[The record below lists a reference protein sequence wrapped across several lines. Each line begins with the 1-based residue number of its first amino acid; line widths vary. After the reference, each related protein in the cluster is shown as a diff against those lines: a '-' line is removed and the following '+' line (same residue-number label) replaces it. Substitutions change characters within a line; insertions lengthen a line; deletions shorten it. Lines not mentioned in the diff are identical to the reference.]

1 MKNLLVLSPIEIE
14 FEADNRLYSLEI
26 TQQCLTNAF
35 GFNSTESEC
44 PFTGVFSHDYTPV
57 IDLYWWQ
64 RVELSTGDFW
74 AVVEANRNAWYDV
87 TECSD
92 RGQAL
97 LKRQARASFLR
108 SIMENANK
116 LRKKLGNL
124 GTALSCAWTKVK
136 ILASGVVNF
145 IKLADHEL
153 ENPPI
158 QTRRVA
164 DGGSGRTGLLF
175 VDLDKFEAAKESG
188 MDEEKARLMSLIS
201 MHAYQVVNWGN
212 IVSGV

>member
-1 MKNLLVLSPIEIE
+1 MKNLLVLSPTEIE
-14 FEADNRLYSLEI
+14 FECDNRLYSLEI

-35 GFNSTESEC
+35 GLDSTESEC
-44 PFTGVFSHDYTPV
+44 PFTGFFSHAHPPNM
-57 IDLYWWQ
+57 DLYWWN
-64 RVELSTGDFW
+64 RVELSSEDFY
-74 AVVEANRNAWYDV
+74 AVVEANRDEWYDV

-97 LKRQARASFLR
+97 LKRQARANFLR

-116 LRKKLGNL
+116 LRKKLGDL
-124 GTALSCAWTKVK
+124 GAALSCAWTKAK
-136 ILASGVVNF
+136 ILATGVVNF
-145 IKLADHEL
+145 IKLSDYEA

-175 VDLDKFEAAKESG
+175 VDLDKFEAAKEAG
-188 MDEEKARLMSLIS
+188 MDDEKARLASLIS

-212 IVSGV
+212 IVAGV